1 MIGPIRI
8 CWNYFFYHPATLENG
23 IGRLGKFL
31 LTTSCRPG
39 CLGSGKARRNQTCEL
54 GALAPASVSTVI
66 CCADKER
73 NHAKALSQLSVAVC
87 ASCSDRSRRE
97 GTGVQKSQAQI
108 CARVRRPLRY

>member
-54 GALAPASVSTVI
+54 GALTPASVSAVI

-73 NHAKALSQLSVAVC
+73 NHELYHSYLSPYA
-87 ASCSDRSRRE
+87 RRVLIVLAE
-97 GTGVQKSQAQI
+97 KGLEYKSHKHKFA
-108 CARVRRPLRY
+108 